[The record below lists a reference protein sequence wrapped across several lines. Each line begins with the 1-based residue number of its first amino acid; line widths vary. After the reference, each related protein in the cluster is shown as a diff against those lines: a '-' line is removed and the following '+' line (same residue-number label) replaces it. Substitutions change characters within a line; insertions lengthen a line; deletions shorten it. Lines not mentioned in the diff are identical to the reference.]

1 MRNLFVNKERADI
14 NTLSG
19 TEFQVSEK
27 LFFKHQRPHVIICS
41 GNIWFLSRIHP
52 VNILDK
58 QIFHYINR
66 TKKSRVC
73 E

>member
-1 MRNLFVNKERADI
+1 MQLPKVTLQDYSGIYTMRNLFVNKERADI

-41 GNIWFLSRIHP
+41 GNI
-52 VNILDK
+52 
-58 QIFHYINR
+58 
-66 TKKSRVC
+66 
-73 E
+73 